1 MPYTFMGYSLKYN
14 VNLYLYDLLENKLI
28 NSGLVC
34 LQPKNKKIVKMLRL
48 CLNIDFELS
57 NRNEIPWTLNDIL
70 AMIS

>member
-1 MPYTFMGYSLKYN
+1 MGYSLKYN

-34 LQPKNKKIVKMLRL
+34 LQPKNKNIVKMLRL